1 MYDDELEVNESQE
14 VKNQRRSRIEEL
26 TLQFLERG
34 EKVQDIPTGKSAQK
48 LYCKMSAKNKSA
60 SPSILIEGDAESYKN
75 GQHPH
80 SQFNIKKKPRSN
92 SNEA

>member
-1 MYDDELEVNESQE
+1 MFDDEMDINESQE
-14 VKNQRRSRIEEL
+14 VKNQRRSRIEVL

-34 EKVQDIPTGKSAQK
+34 EKVTEIPTGKSAQK

-60 SPSILIEGDAESYKN
+60 SPSMMIEGDAESYKN

-80 SQFNIKKKPRSN
+80 SQFQFKKKAPRQ
-92 SNEA
+92 

>member
-14 VKNQRRSRIEEL
+14 AKNERRTRLEEL

-34 EKVQDIPTGKSAQK
+34 EKVREIPRGKSAQK

-60 SPSILIEGDAESYKN
+60 SPSMMIEGDDENYKT
-75 GQHPH
+75 GKHPH
-80 SQFNIKKKPRSN
+80 SQFNIKKR
-92 SNEA
+92 EV